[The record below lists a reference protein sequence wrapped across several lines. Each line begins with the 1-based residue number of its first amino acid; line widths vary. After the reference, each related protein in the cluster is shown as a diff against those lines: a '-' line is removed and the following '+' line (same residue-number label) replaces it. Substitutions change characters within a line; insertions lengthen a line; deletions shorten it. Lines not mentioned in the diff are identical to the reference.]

1 MLTKLDYY
9 KLVLVGLE
17 SLEREIKDCREFTV
31 SEYNAIIKSQED
43 AKAAQAQTF
52 TQPTTP
58 EKPKVTKTTVNK
70 ETK

>member
-31 SEYNAIIKSQED
+31 SEYNNIVRAEEA
-43 AKAAQAQTF
+43 AKQQQTVQPAPQPAAQ
-52 TQPTTP
+52 
-58 EKPKVTKTTVNK
+58 PKVTKVEKPK

>member
-31 SEYNAIIKSQED
+31 SEYNNIVRAEEA
-43 AKAAQAQTF
+43 AKQQTAQPAAQPAAQSKVTKV
-52 TQPTTP
+52 
-58 EKPKVTKTTVNK
+58 EKPK